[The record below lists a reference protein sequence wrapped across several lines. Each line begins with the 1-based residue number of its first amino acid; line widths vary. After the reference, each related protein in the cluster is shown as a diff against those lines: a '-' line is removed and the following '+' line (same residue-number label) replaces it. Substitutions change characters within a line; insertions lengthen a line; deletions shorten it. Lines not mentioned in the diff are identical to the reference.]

1 MPRKKA
7 NKSQLIRDYH
17 EKHPEARHVE
27 IVEALRAHKVSPQLV
42 ANVLNRAK
50 GGKKGKP
57 GRKSASKSEGLTL
70 ESLLSAKK
78 LVQELGS
85 IETAKAILVALEKL
99 A

>member
-1 MPRKKA
+1 VPRKKP

-17 EKHPEARHVE
+17 EKHPQARQVE
-27 IVEALRAHKVSPQLV
+27 IVAALKAHKVSPGLV
-42 ANVLNRAK
+42 GNVLHKAK
-50 GGKKGKP
+50 GGKKGKK

-70 ESLLSAKK
+70 DSLLAAKK

-85 IETAKAILVALEKL
+85 VEAVKTALNALEKL